1 MAMEAYGQPRNSH
14 SAMALT
20 VGLPVAMTAKMILNG
35 MCLPPRDPCSML
47 HATALS
53 CHALLWCTLPCPA
66 MPWCTLPYRVPE
78 AEGSG
83 ATSDRQHLPTHL
95 GRAERDVQGLGHL
108 D

>member
-35 MCLPPRDPCSML
+35 MCLPPVI
-47 HATALS
+47 
-53 CHALLWCTLPCPA
+53 HALCHCPVLPCPA
-66 MPWCTLPYRVPE
+66 VVHTALPCPALPWCTLPYRVPE